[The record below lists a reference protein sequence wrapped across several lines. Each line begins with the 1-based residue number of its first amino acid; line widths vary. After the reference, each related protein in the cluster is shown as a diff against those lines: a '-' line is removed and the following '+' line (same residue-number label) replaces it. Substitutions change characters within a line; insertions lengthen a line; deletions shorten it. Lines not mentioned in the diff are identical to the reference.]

1 MECALQRKNKVWIY
15 LSNEDPGISQDKQAK
30 LGIKTHHVSH
40 HNYETENSTC
50 RILSEKK
57 TRSCNKHNQLSFC
70 HECFSLCSLSLLS
83 RGWQCAAT
91 GTAFHLLGVVV
102 LLEYF
107 RKKFCTPELSCQSP
121 SSVFTLGTYYSCLAL
136 SRLEIR
142 YWNAFW
148 LVSLYGAA
156 QHSFVF
162 ATAPQTNCSAQKLLP
177 LRSLLKTWWRL
188 SRLVSLFNFHSH
200 ISGSN

>member
-1 MECALQRKNKVWIY
+1 MKLKIALAEYCQRRKLEVA
-15 LSNEDPGISQDKQAK
+15 ISPTNF
-30 LGIKTHHVSH
+30 LFVMSV
-40 HNYETENSTC
+40 
-50 RILSEKK
+50 
-57 TRSCNKHNQLSFC
+57 
-70 HECFSLCSLSLLS
+70 SLSVHCHFLAGVCS
-83 RGWQCAAT
+83 VQQQEQPFIFW
-91 GTAFHLLGVVV
+91 GVVV

-121 SSVFTLGTYYSCLAL
+121 PSVFTLGTYYSCLAL

-142 YWNAFW
+142 YRNAFW

-156 QHSFVF
+156 QCSFVF
-162 ATAPQTNCSAQKLLP
+162 STAPQTNCSAQKLLP
-177 LRSLLKTWWRL
+177 LRSLLKMWWRL